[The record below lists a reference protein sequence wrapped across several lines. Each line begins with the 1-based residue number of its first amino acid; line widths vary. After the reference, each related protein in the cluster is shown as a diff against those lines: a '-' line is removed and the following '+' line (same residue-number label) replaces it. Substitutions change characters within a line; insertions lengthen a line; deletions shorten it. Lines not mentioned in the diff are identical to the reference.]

1 MSWMQLQIH
10 WFLICGTEYFLKN
23 FPKKAKQFIFR
34 SYFDRK
40 PFIDAFFWIYARKVF
55 QFEQNDALSLNT
67 QVASQKLT
75 VGDLKNFNKRLIF

>member
-23 FPKKAKQFIFR
+23 FPKKKQFIFR
-34 SYFDRK
+34 SYFDMK
-40 PFIDAFFWIYARKVF
+40 PFIDAFFWMHARKVF